1 MIISL
6 LIFLFLFVS
15 PAHGQHFSSLNYQID
30 WGNFNMTS
38 GQKNSTNYSLT
49 DTAGQLAPG
58 LFSNTGFK
66 VKSGFQYIYDIFYP
80 FSFSLNT
87 LSLDLGHLVADTGS
101 TASHTFSISSP
112 AGHGYQIMINSNHPL
127 STNTGT
133 TIPDTVCDASNCTYQ
148 NSALWTLS
156 TAYGFGYNTQG
167 VGATDYFSTANHYR
181 PLPHLSSNQS
191 SVIIMSENAP
201 IRSRQGQV
209 NYKALI
215 SSIQPAGYY
224 QNSVIFTAVPK
235 Y

>member
-6 LIFLFLFVS
+6 IILLFIFCP
-15 PAHGQHFSSLNYQID
+15 PAYGQHFSSTNYQID

-80 FSFSLNT
+80 FSFSLSS

-101 TASHTFSISSP
+101 TASHSYTVSSP

-127 STNTGT
+127 ATATGT
-133 TIPDTVCDASNCTYQ
+133 TIPDTKCDSSACTYQ
-148 NSALWTLS
+148 NSALWTTTS
-156 TAYGFGYNTQG
+156 AYGFGYNTQG
-167 VGATDYFSTANHYR
+167 IGATDYFPTANHYR
-181 PLPHLSSNQS
+181 SLPHQSFNQPS
-191 SVIIMSENAP
+191 QIIASENSP
-201 IRSRQGQV
+201 IRYRTNQV
-209 NYKALI
+209 TYKALI
-215 SSIQPAGYY
+215 SSIQPAGTY